1 MLGHVL
7 GTEGT
12 GAQNTDKTSLP
23 SCRSWG
29 RGGAGRNQQTG
40 MDVLCPMLDGDKTGG
55 RGRSYKYGVREDLP
69 RGE

>member
-23 SCRSWG
+23 SCRSG
-29 RGGAGRNQQTG
+29 AGGGRNQQTG

-55 RGRSYKYGVREDLP
+55 RGCSYKYGVREDLP